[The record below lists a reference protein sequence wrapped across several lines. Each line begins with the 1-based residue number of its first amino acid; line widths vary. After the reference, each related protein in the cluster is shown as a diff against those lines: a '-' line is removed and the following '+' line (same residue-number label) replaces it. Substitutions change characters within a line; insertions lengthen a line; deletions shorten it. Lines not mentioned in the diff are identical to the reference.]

1 MLKKLEME
9 LFYLEMKDGWTRD
22 DFEKSFKLKEEIR
35 KLENEINNWTGKG
48 REKSRPLQ
56 ERS

>member
-1 MLKKLEME
+1 MNKNEMLKKLEME

-35 KLENEINNWTGKG
+35 KLENEINN
-48 REKSRPLQ
+48 
-56 ERS
+56 